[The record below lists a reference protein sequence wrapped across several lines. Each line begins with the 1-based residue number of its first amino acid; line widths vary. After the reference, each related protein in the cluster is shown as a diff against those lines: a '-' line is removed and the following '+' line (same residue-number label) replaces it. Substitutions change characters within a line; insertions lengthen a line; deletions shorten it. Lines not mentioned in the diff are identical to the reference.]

1 MCISMIDSDD
11 LYTRAAITE
20 MIGIEPTNF
29 DYWLKL
35 GLLHPST
42 GGGGRGQHRK
52 FDKYQVSIAAFLQ
65 ALHDLGL
72 RGKNFQAF
80 AAPFSHALDWFEKEG
95 LLSNLSVAASLI
107 EYASEIDKNGF
118 ATVLDTPELPDEFG
132 SPLENG
138 HRAISWEEVV
148 IYHRKY
154 LRGVSEF
161 SDAFAERC
169 RSVKFGHYLEWRDLM
184 FAISPAKASQKYVRV
199 IYLWMAE
206 GGFAHVFDEMPDDV
220 PSFMAVNVARIK
232 AKLWGWK

>member
-1 MCISMIDSDD
+1 MIDSDD

-35 GLLHPST
+35 DLLHPST

-80 AAPFSHALDWFEKEG
+80 AAPFSSALDWFGKEG
-95 LLSNLSVAASLI
+95 LLSNLPAAASLI
-107 EYASEIDKNGF
+107 ENALDIEKNGF
-118 ATVLDTPELPDEFG
+118 ATVPDNPELPDEFG
-132 SPLENG
+132 RLLENER
-138 HRAISWEEVV
+138 RAISWEEVV
-148 IYHRKY
+148 TYHRQY
-154 LRGVSEF
+154 LRGVSDF

-169 RSVKFGHYLEWRDLM
+169 RNVKFEDYLDWRDLM
-184 FAISPAKASQKYVRV
+184 FVISPAKASQKYVRV
-199 IYLWMAE
+199 MYLWMAD
-206 GGFAHVFDEMPDDV
+206 GGFAHDFNEMPDDV
-220 PSFMAVNVARIK
+220 PSFMAVNVALIK

>member
-1 MCISMIDSDD
+1 MTDAHE

-35 GLLHPST
+35 GLLHPSA

-80 AAPFSHALDWFEKEG
+80 AAPFSGALDWFEKEG
-95 LLSNLSVAASLI
+95 LLSNLPVAASLI
-107 EYASEIDKNGF
+107 EYCLEIEKNGF
-118 ATVLDTPELPDEFG
+118 ATVPDIPELPDDFG
-132 SPLENG
+132 RPLENG
-138 HRAISWEEVV
+138 RRTISWEEVV
-148 IYHRKY
+148 VYHRQY

-169 RSVKFGHYLEWRDLM
+169 RNVKFRHYLEWRDLM
-184 FAISPAKASQKYVRV
+184 FAISPAKVSQKYVRFM
-199 IYLWMAE
+199 YLWMVD
-206 GGFAHVFDEMPDDV
+206 GGFAHDFDEIPDDV
-220 PSFMAVNVARIK
+220 PSFMTINLTCIK
-232 AKLWGWK
+232 SRLWKWREL